1 MTAASPGVA
10 PRERVIVALDLP
22 SVAVAE
28 KLVNALGD
36 TVSFTDQHLQEH
48 VGTIVRIN
56 QKTASIQCDPNQGHW
71 RVSFG
76 LLRKIVDV

>member
-1 MTAASPGVA
+1 MRSQA
-10 PRERVIVALDLP
+10 PPLP
-22 SVAVAE
+22 LYVRARRDDFRP
-28 KLVNALGD
+28 GD

-76 LLRKIVDV
+76 LLRKIVDI